1 MDTPKTRDDLVNAA
15 ASILGVRST
24 GMPLSIEDY
33 DSIDAYVDGLFS
45 SLAAQNI
52 CFVPDED
59 DIPVELFDT
68 LARLLA
74 NVCGPRYGSPISR
87 DAESADKTELHRITA
102 AKATYEVAEVEWI

>member
-24 GMPLSIEDY
+24 GMPTSIEDY
-33 DSIDAYVDGLFS
+33 DAIDAHVDGLLA
-45 SLAAQNI
+45 SLSIQNV

-59 DIPVELFDT
+59 AIPVETFDP

-74 NVCGPRYGSPISR
+74 NVCGPRYGSPINR
-87 DAESADKTELHRITA
+87 DADVADRNELHRMSS
-102 AKATYEVAEVEWI
+102 AKATYEVAEVEYL